1 VRGSFRRDLTLT
13 SGEGTTFRL
22 RRSWGARLLSW
33 GLATAALVATGLDLL
48 AHRPLVAAGQLTLGI
63 AFIALQIRAELDGW
77 RFDGSNLVRR
87 RFSLSALGFEVLT
100 LRAGNIRE
108 VGVTSS
114 GRRARAWIE
123 THNGDEYALVEG
135 SAAEVERI
143 ADGIRRS
150 VQLAA
155 AQPPTKTLH

>member
-1 VRGSFRRDLTLT
+1 M
-13 SGEGTTFRL
+13 
-22 RRSWGARLLSW
+22 SW
-33 GLATAALVATGLDLL
+33 GLATAALIATVLDLV
-48 AHRPLVAAGQLTLGI
+48 ARRPLVAAGQLTLGI
-63 AFIALQIRAELDGW
+63 AFIALQVRAELDGW

-87 RFSLSALGFEVLT
+87 RFSLSTLGFEVLT
-100 LRAGNIRE
+100 LRARNIRE

-123 THNGDEYALVEG
+123 TQNGEEYALLEG

-155 AQPPTKTLH
+155 AQPTKTLH

>member
-1 VRGSFRRDLTLT
+1 VRGNFRRDLTLEG
-13 SGEGTTFRL
+13 GEGTTFRL

-33 GLATAALVATGLDLL
+33 GLASAALVATGLDLL
-48 AHRPLVAAGQLTLGI
+48 AHRPLVAAGQLTLGV

-87 RFSLSALGFEVLT
+87 RFSLAALGFEVVT
-100 LRAGNIRE
+100 LRARNIRE
-108 VGVTSS
+108 IGVTSS

-135 SAAEVERI
+135 ATDEVERI
-143 ADGIRRS
+143 AEGIRRS

-155 AQPPTKTLH
+155 AQPPKTVH

>member
-1 VRGSFRRDLTLT
+1 MTLAA
-13 SGEGTTFRL
+13 GEGTTFRL

-48 AHRPLVAAGQLTLGI
+48 AHRPLIAAGQLTLGI
-63 AFIALQIRAELDGW
+63 AFIALQVRAELDGW
-77 RFDGSNLVRR
+77 RFDGANLVRR
-87 RFSLSALGFEVLT
+87 RFSLSPLGFEELT
-100 LRAGNIRE
+100 LRARNIRE

-123 THNGDEYALVEG
+123 TQNGEEYALLEG

-155 AQPPTKTLH
+155 VQPSTNAIH

>member
-1 VRGSFRRDLTLT
+1 VRGSFRRDLTLAE
-13 SGEGTTFRL
+13 GEGPTFRL

-33 GLATAALVATGLDLL
+33 GLGAAALVATVLDLV

-77 RFDGSNLVRR
+77 RFDGANLVRR
-87 RFSLSALGFEVLT
+87 RFSFSTLGFEVLT
-100 LRAGNIRE
+100 LRARNIRE

-123 THNGDEYALVEG
+123 TQNGEEYALLEG

-143 ADGIRRS
+143 ADGIRRF

-155 AQPPTKTLH
+155 AQPTKTLH

>member
-1 VRGSFRRDLTLT
+1 VRGSFRRDLTLAA
-13 SGEGTTFRL
+13 GEGPTFRL
-22 RRSWGARLLSW
+22 RRSWAARLLSW
-33 GLATAALVATGLDLL
+33 GLGAAALVATVLDLV

-63 AFIALQIRAELDGW
+63 AFLALQIRAELDGW

-87 RFSLSALGFEVLT
+87 RFSFSTLGFEVLT
-100 LRAGNIRE
+100 LRARNIRE

-123 THNGDEYALVEG
+123 TQNGEEYALLEG

-155 AQPPTKTLH
+155 AQPTKTLH

>member
-1 VRGSFRRDLTLT
+1 VRGNFRRDLTLEG
-13 SGEGTTFRL
+13 GEGTTFRL

-48 AHRPLVAAGQLTLGI
+48 AHRPLVAAGQLTLGV

-87 RFSLSALGFEVLT
+87 RFSLAALGFEVVT
-100 LRAGNIRE
+100 LRARNIRE

-135 SAAEVERI
+135 SADEVERI
-143 ADGIRRS
+143 AEGIRRS

-155 AQPPTKTLH
+155 AHPATKTVH

>member
-1 VRGSFRRDLTLT
+1 MRGSFRRDLTLAA
-13 SGEGTTFRL
+13 GEGPTFRL
-22 RRSWGARLLSW
+22 RRSWGARFLSW
-33 GLATAALVATGLDLL
+33 GLGAAALVATVLDLV

-87 RFSLSALGFEVLT
+87 RFSFSTLGFEVLT
-100 LRAGNIRE
+100 LRARNIRE
-108 VGVTSS
+108 VSVTSS

-123 THNGDEYALVEG
+123 TQTGEEYALLEG

-155 AQPPTKTLH
+155 AQPTKTLH

>member
-1 VRGSFRRDLTLT
+1 MRGNFRRDLTLAA
-13 SGEGTTFRL
+13 GEGTTFRL

-48 AHRPLVAAGQLTLGI
+48 AHRPLLAAGQLTLGV

-77 RFDGSNLVRR
+77 RFDGSNLRPAAI
-87 RFSLSALGFEVLT
+87 LALGAGFEVVT
-100 LRAGNIRE
+100 LRARNIRE

-143 ADGIRRS
+143 AEGIRRS

-155 AQPPTKTLH
+155 AQPPTKTVH

>member
-1 VRGSFRRDLTLT
+1 VRGSFRRDLTLAA
-13 SGEGTTFRL
+13 GEGSTFQL
-22 RRSWGARLLSW
+22 RRSWGARFLSW
-33 GLATAALVATGLDLL
+33 GLATAALIATVLDLV
-48 AHRPLVAAGQLTLGI
+48 ARRPLVAAGQLTLGI
-63 AFIALQIRAELDGW
+63 AFIALQVRAELDGW

-87 RFSLSALGFEVLT
+87 RFSLSTLGFEVLT
-100 LRAGNIRE
+100 LRARNIRE

-123 THNGDEYALVEG
+123 TQNGEEYALLEG

-155 AQPPTKTLH
+155 AQPTKTLH

>member
-1 VRGSFRRDLTLT
+1 VRGSFRRDLTLAA
-13 SGEGTTFRL
+13 GEGATFRL
-22 RRSWGARLLSW
+22 RRSWAARLLSW
-33 GLATAALVATGLDLL
+33 GLASAALIATVLDVI
-48 AHRPLVAAGQLTLGI
+48 AHRPLVAAAQLTLGI

-100 LRAGNIRE
+100 LRAQNIRE
-108 VGVTSS
+108 IGVTSS

-123 THNGDEYALVEG
+123 TQNGDEYALLEG

-155 AQPPTKTLH
+155 AQPPNKTIH

>member
-1 VRGSFRRDLTLT
+1 VRGSFRRDLTLAA
-13 SGEGTTFRL
+13 GEGTTFRL

-33 GLATAALVATGLDLL
+33 GLATAALVATGLDLI

-87 RFSLSALGFEVLT
+87 RFSLFALGFEVLT
-100 LRAGNIRE
+100 LRARNIRE

-123 THNGDEYALVEG
+123 TQTGEEYALVEG

-155 AQPPTKTLH
+155 AQPPTNSVH

>member
-13 SGEGTTFRL
+13 PGEGATFRL
-22 RRSWGARLLSW
+22 RRRWAARLLSW
-33 GLATAALVATGLDLL
+33 ALATAALVATLLDVL
-48 AHRPLVAAGQLTLGI
+48 ARRPLVAALQLTLGV
-63 AFIALQIRAELDGW
+63 AFIALQIRADLDGW

-87 RFSLSALGFEVLT
+87 RFSLSALGFEEFT
-100 LRAGNIRE
+100 LRARSIRE
-108 VGVTSS
+108 VGVTTS
-114 GRRARAWIE
+114 GKRARAWIE
-123 THNGDEYALVEG
+123 TDSGEEYALVEG

-155 AQPPTKTLH
+155 VQPPTNAIH

>member
-1 VRGSFRRDLTLT
+1 VRGSFRRDLTLAA
-13 SGEGTTFRL
+13 GEGTTFRL

-33 GLATAALVATGLDLL
+33 ALATAALVATGLDLL
-48 AHRPLVAAGQLTLGI
+48 AHRPLIAAGQLTLGI
-63 AFIALQIRAELDGW
+63 AFIALQVRAELDGW
-77 RFDGSNLVRR
+77 RFDGANLVRR
-87 RFSLSALGFEVLT
+87 RFSLSPMGFEEVT
-100 LRAGNIRE
+100 LRARNIRE

-123 THNGDEYALVEG
+123 TQNGEEYALLEG

-150 VQLAA
+150 VVLAA
-155 AQPPTKTLH
+155 AQPPTKTVH

>member
-1 VRGSFRRDLTLT
+1 MQGSFRRDLTLT
-13 SGEGTTFRL
+13 AGEGTTFRL

-33 GLATAALVATGLDLL
+33 GLATAALVATALDLL
-48 AHRPLVAAGQLTLGI
+48 AHRPLVAAGQLTLGV
-63 AFIALQIRAELDGW
+63 AFIVLQIRAELDGW

-100 LRAGNIRE
+100 LRARNIRE

-123 THNGDEYALVEG
+123 TQSGDEYALVEG
-135 SAAEVERI
+135 SKAEVERI
-143 ADGIRRS
+143 AGGIRRS

-155 AQPPTKTLH
+155 VQPPTKTIH

>member
-1 VRGSFRRDLTLT
+1 VRGNFRRDLTLEG
-13 SGEGTTFRL
+13 GEGTTFRL

-33 GLATAALVATGLDLL
+33 GLATAALVATALDLL
-48 AHRPLVAAGQLTLGI
+48 AHRPLVAAGQLTLGV

-87 RFSLSALGFEVLT
+87 RFSLAALGFEVVT
-100 LRAGNIRE
+100 LRARNIRE

-135 SAAEVERI
+135 SADEVERI
-143 ADGIRRS
+143 AEGIRRS

-155 AQPPTKTLH
+155 AQPPKTVH

>member
-13 SGEGTTFRL
+13 PGEGATFRL

-33 GLATAALVATGLDLL
+33 GLGAAAIVATVLDLV

-77 RFDGSNLVRR
+77 RFDGANLVRR
-87 RFSLSALGFEVLT
+87 RFSFSTLGFEVVT
-100 LRAGNIRE
+100 LRARNIRE

-123 THNGDEYALVEG
+123 TQNGEEYALLEG

-150 VQLAA
+150 VLLAA
-155 AQPPTKTLH
+155 AQPTKTLH